1 MDTSSN
7 DVSNKEILQYLQTI
21 DTRISKIEEYLDLH
35 PTASEEEIEEAEILQ
50 KKKAESD
57 EELEFRIGQFWF
69 AKLGIFAFLVGWLIA
84 NTLPFETMHPTIPVI
99 IGLAAGLVT
108 IVAAISLKNKFPH
121 LSGWVLGSGFAIVYI
136 AVLRTHYFSP
146 SPFISQIVPVI
157 IIAYIVSIALIL
169 TGINWKSPYITA
181 FGFSVVYLS
190 ALLSDSSI
198 IIFITIALLAL
209 ESFYLKIK
217 HSWNGLFN
225 FTIVVS
231 YLVHLMWFINI

>member
-84 NTLPFETMHPTIPVI
+84 NTLPFETMHPLIPVI
-99 IGLAAGLVT
+99 IGLAAGLVA
-108 IVAAISLKNKFPH
+108 IVSAISFKN
-121 LSGWVLGSGFAIVYI
+121 
-136 AVLRTHYFSP
+136 
-146 SPFISQIVPVI
+146 Q
-157 IIAYIVSIALIL
+157 
-169 TGINWKSPYITA
+169 N
-181 FGFSVVYLS
+181 
-190 ALLSDSSI
+190 
-198 IIFITIALLAL
+198 
-209 ESFYLKIK
+209 
-217 HSWNGLFN
+217 
-225 FTIVVS
+225 
-231 YLVHLMWFINI
+231 